1 MRFIRTAYYN
11 SEVPVF
17 NFGVMKLTE
26 CGLSGPPSQGS
37 NGADYW
43 SKSADAKNVT
53 LQDLVAVSLSLVHVT
68 HTLTGR
74 FSPHCCLSAWFLC
87 SITPDWTQCSAAQCI
102 KLSQAANRA
111 QSVGFLFSSS
121 SSQIPR
127 LDTTDKM

>member
-68 HTLTGR
+68 HTHTGP
-74 FSPHCCLSAWFLC
+74 FSPPVYQRGFCVQLHQTEHNALQPNASSFPKQQIELSPLAFFFFPLLLR
-87 SITPDWTQCSAAQCI
+87 SPDLTLQI
-102 KLSQAANRA
+102 KCE
-111 QSVGFLFSSS
+111 
-121 SSQIPR
+121 
-127 LDTTDKM
+127 